1 MQPCGKDET
10 FSDVLVRYGT
20 KYQLD
25 RQESR
30 FSLFGDLGEAIQIAT
45 PSIPDAP
52 EWSVLDKLNKEKE
65 LIGIYLS
72 AHPLDEYRV
81 ILENVCNVGMVGLED
96 KSALLNKELIFG
108 GVVVGVR
115 ESRVRRNGMPCGFT
129 VIEDFT
135 GSSEIALFGEPW
147 LKWSHMMKEDNY
159 LFIKAQCVQN
169 RYNPTRIDMV
179 INSIELLQDIKDN
192 VLQSLNIS
200 IPLSSVDKGFVGDLD
215 SLTDVP
221 GNTILKFEI
230 TRPDK
235 AHLPDPGISAS
246 YIFCTEADYFVYQN
260 NFNTYASFY
269 KNTFQHGGIS
279 LEEMLIPFITMQPK
293 RK

>member
-81 ILENVCNVGMVGLED
+81 ILENVCNVGMARLED

-230 TRPDK
+230 T
-235 AHLPDPGISAS
+235 DPAS
-246 YIFCTEADYFVYQN
+246 GNKVN
-260 NFNTYASFY
+260 L
-269 KNTFQHGGIS
+269 KS
-279 LEEMLIPFITMQPK
+279 LK
-293 RK
+293 RKITVTNELVGYLKERDDIILTFN